1 MVDVSQ
7 SGNSVDGGMAGR
19 DYINNKSITMS
30 PPKLSAIT
38 ELNEQY
44 LAETKTQQSLNQIV
58 KELNHFCISLPYAKK
73 DLETK
78 LTEGGRISEV
88 EEALFL
94 KELVAKKIVELSKSP
109 SAQKILSFILGRLKQ
124 SFLHRIYPQIQSN
137 TITSEIDNLIYDE
150 VIIPAF
156 DFLEKNP
163 LGFSDEDLKGMIY
176 FLAGNC
182 HINWK

>member
-58 KELNHFCISLPYAKK
+58 KELNHLCISIQKTKK
-73 DLETK
+73 DL
-78 LTEGGRISEV
+78 
-88 EEALFL
+88 
-94 KELVAKKIVELSKSP
+94 
-109 SAQKILSFILGRLKQ
+109 
-124 SFLHRIYPQIQSN
+124 
-137 TITSEIDNLIYDE
+137 
-150 VIIPAF
+150 
-156 DFLEKNP
+156 
-163 LGFSDEDLKGMIY
+163 
-176 FLAGNC
+176 
-182 HINWK
+182 